1 MILNIIS
8 AAIGCYAF
16 IYVIVSVIIAIGEKR
31 LKPRELPSKLPN
43 VSVVICARNEET
55 DIGRCLDSQMKL
67 DYPRD
72 RLEIIVIDDESEDS
86 TGDILKEYATRDSM
100 FRVLSTVD
108 EPHDLP
114 GKQRA
119 LNLGIR
125 ESTGEFVLVTD
136 ADIAVRPGW
145 IKGHLSAYHDN
156 IGIAGSTTRVDVSSG
171 KLFDRL
177 QCCELI
183 TKHAVA
189 MGCAGLGFPL
199 SLMGNNI
206 SFRREA
212 YDLVGGFMKMNHS
225 VVEDMALMNFIVRRT
240 KYTLGW
246 VTEKRGVVVSTPE
259 KDFGTFINQRFRW
272 IYEVTDLSLIGKVM
286 ITVETLMIAAFL
298 ISLVTALW
306 NPEMLAATFLAWI
319 FGYYIILQASQ
330 GKEKGDFRYIPLVL
344 IFQIAEGFAL
354 GWRKLF
360 GSKTM
365 VWKGRKYEKKG

>member
-1 MILNIIS
+1 MILDIIS

-31 LKPRELPSKLPN
+31 LKPRKLPSKLPN

-86 TGDILKEYATRDSM
+86 TGDILKEYAARDSM

-136 ADIAVRPGW
+136 ADIVVRPGW

-183 TKHAVA
+183 SKHAVA

-246 VTEKRGVVVSTPE
+246 V
-259 KDFGTFINQRFRW
+259 I
-272 IYEVTDLSLIGKVM
+272 
-286 ITVETLMIAAFL
+286 
-298 ISLVTALW
+298 
-306 NPEMLAATFLAWI
+306 
-319 FGYYIILQASQ
+319 
-330 GKEKGDFRYIPLVL
+330 
-344 IFQIAEGFAL
+344 
-354 GWRKLF
+354 
-360 GSKTM
+360 
-365 VWKGRKYEKKG
+365 